1 MGITA
6 LIGTR
11 TGVDV
16 HRTGCRDLDKSEN
29 RFFDKREYENVTQM
43 HDELLDTG
51 DETDPGWIEEEFKFL
66 PCVKS
71 HV

>member
-16 HRTGCRDLDKSEN
+16 HRRGCRDLDKSEN

-51 DETDPGWIEEEFKFL
+51 DETSPGWIEVEFKFL
-66 PCVKS
+66 PCVTKD
-71 HV
+71 